1 MQSRGPDDAENRRSH
16 VRYIAIERPDKF
28 GRWVAIIS
36 QVIAALSLLVLA
48 GGIWFAID
56 QAKEVRESIDAST
69 YNTITTQLLEIN
81 KIFVEHPELQRY
93 INDKV
98 DVKKGDPNYDRAYAI
113 GTLQL
118 NFFDNYIALELHLV
132 SENYDLNAWHKYI
145 ADTFST
151 SPIMCQ
157 ILNESKD
164 EYGEELG
171 QIAQQSCAATASS
184 GVKLKSTGGHP

>member
-118 NFFDNYIALELHLV
+118 NFL
-132 SENYDLNAWHKYI
+132 
-145 ADTFST
+145 
-151 SPIMCQ
+151 
-157 ILNESKD
+157 
-164 EYGEELG
+164 
-171 QIAQQSCAATASS
+171 
-184 GVKLKSTGGHP
+184 